1 MERTRRWIELLR
13 LVLPDRPELVDAVK
27 RDDGRQIV
35 DLLQR
40 YEAKVQEELNDFRR
54 SHPQLDAKSRR
65 LRRLDRDE
73 DDSDDLDWDAWWDKR
88 RDATLELQDDPEL
101 EWYLAEM
108 EQRRSEVWRWRRRV
122 ESAKEV
128 AGIGTVPADPD
139 EADS

>member
-1 MERTRRWIELLR
+1 MTVPPALLPERLSGVPVPSSHGTDKALDRAPEARATRSTG
-13 LVLPDRPELVDAVK
+13 A
-27 RDDGRQIV
+27 
-35 DLLQR
+35 
-40 YEAKVQEELNDFRR
+40 RR

-73 DDSDDLDWDAWWDKR
+73 DDGDDLDWDAWWDKR
-88 RDATLELQDDPEL
+88 RDATRELQDDPEL
-101 EWYLAEM
+101 EWYEAEM

-139 EADS
+139 EGDS